1 MKRTLQE
8 VQTQQHE
15 AGWPTRDHI
24 PVVHESHEGAVHDID
39 DLTPFQLREAE
50 VTTIEEV
57 AQAEVNQVRAAVR
70 QDACNVCSSPD
81 CA

>member
-8 VQTQQHE
+8 VRTQQLE

-39 DLTPFQLREAE
+39 DLTPYQLGEAQ
-50 VTTIEEV
+50 VTSIEEV
-57 AQAEVNQVRAAVR
+57 AQAEINQALAAVR
-70 QDACNVCSSPD
+70 KDTCNLCSSPD